1 MGEKYAPMMAEFR
14 QNWRMLAIAFAS
26 LLFAFSAPLIALPF
40 LFGPV
45 MDEFGWTREQVTLLA
60 SAKFAT
66 GAIFSII
73 VGRFIDVIGVRRTL
87 IFVSTAGALALLSF
101 LWTPNLTVYYLS
113 GILLGVA
120 APGTIVAV
128 KVLISRTFHA
138 SQGTAMGLVMVGTS
152 IGAVTIPI
160 IITALIASLGWRT
173 AFATMSL
180 GIWFIALPLL
190 LFCCDDKSFGSP
202 AAKANTDESQSAS
215 IVWSAM
221 GELMKQRDFWLIALA
236 VMMAAFVDQ
245 AFMQHQVLY
254 LTIDL
259 EMSPT
264 VVAGIVSAIGAVGIF
279 GRILVGSVFD
289 ATSTKG
295 VSFMYLA
302 LAVSCVFALGL
313 LNPYLLAAFVV
324 FRAIGHSAVLLDT
337 TVLTKH
343 RFGLANI
350 GLLLGIYTAMV
361 NIGFALGPWVVAR
374 LHQVTGSYTVPFLL
388 CAVVGLAAAAVLLPV
403 QPKYWLDLQRQFRGD
418 RDETMVESGAKMA
431 SGSDR
436 NRYPH

>member
-1 MGEKYAPMMAEFR
+1 MGEKYALIVSEFR
-14 QNWRMLAIAFAS
+14 QNWRMLAIALAC

-45 MDEFGWTREQVTLLA
+45 MDEFGWSREQVTLLA

-66 GAIFSII
+66 GAIFSIV

-138 SQGTAMGLVMVGTS
+138 SQGTAMGLVMIGTS

-160 IITALIASLGWRT
+160 IITALIAALGWRI
-173 AFATMSL
+173 AFATMSI

-190 LFCCDDKSFGSP
+190 LFCCDDKSFGLPTEKTNADGSR
-202 AAKANTDESQSAS
+202 SAS
-215 IVWSAM
+215 IVWSAL

-259 EMSPT
+259 QMSPT
-264 VVAGIVSAIGAVGIF
+264 VVAGIISAIGAVGIL
-279 GRILVGSVFD
+279 GRILVGGVFD

-295 VSFMYLA
+295 VSFMYLV
-302 LAVSCVFALGL
+302 LAGSCVFALGL

-324 FRAIGHSAVLLDT
+324 LRAIGHSAVLLDT

-343 RFGLANI
+343 RFGLVNI

-361 NIGFALGPWVVAR
+361 NIGFALGPWVVSR
-374 LHQVTGSYTVPFLL
+374 LYQVTGSYVIPFLL

-403 QPKYWLDLQRQFRGD
+403 QPKYWLYLQRQLRGD
-418 RDETMVESGAKMA
+418 RDETTVES
-431 SGSDR
+431 
-436 NRYPH
+436 

>member
-1 MGEKYAPMMAEFR
+1 MGGKYTLIVTEFR
-14 QNWRMLAIAFAS
+14 HNWRMLAIAFS
-26 LLFAFSAPLIALPF
+26 CLLFAFSAPLIALPF
-40 LFGPV
+40 IFGPV
-45 MDEFGWTREQVTLLA
+45 MDEFGWSREQVTLLA

-66 GAIFSII
+66 GAVFSII

-87 IFVSTAGALALLSF
+87 LFVSTAGALALVSF
-101 LWTPNLTVYYLS
+101 LWTPNLTIYYLS
-113 GILLGVA
+113 GMLLGIA

-138 SQGTAMGLVMVGTS
+138 SQGMAMGMVMIGTS
-152 IGAVTIPI
+152 IGAVIIPLV
-160 IITALIASLGWRT
+160 ITALIGALGWRA

-180 GIWFIALPLL
+180 GIWFITLPLL
-190 LFCCDDKSFGSP
+190 LFCCDDQSFGSP
-202 AAKANTDESQSAS
+202 AEKTGVAKSQPDSMPWRAL
-215 IVWSAM
+215 
-221 GELMKQRDFWLIALA
+221 GELMKKRDFWLIALA

-254 LTIDL
+254 LAIDL
-259 EMSPT
+259 QMT
-264 VVAGIVSAIGAVGIF
+264 ATKVAAIISAFGAVGIL

-289 ATSTKG
+289 AASTKG
-295 VSFMYLA
+295 VSLMYVV
-302 LAVSCVFALGL
+302 LAVACVFALGL
-313 LNPYLLAAFVV
+313 LNPYLLAAFIV

-374 LHQVTGSYTVPFLL
+374 LYEVTGSYTMPFLL

-403 QPKYWLDLQRQFRGD
+403 QPKYWLDLQQQLRSERKAVAA
-418 RDETMVESGAKMA
+418 ET
-431 SGSDR
+431 
-436 NRYPH
+436 